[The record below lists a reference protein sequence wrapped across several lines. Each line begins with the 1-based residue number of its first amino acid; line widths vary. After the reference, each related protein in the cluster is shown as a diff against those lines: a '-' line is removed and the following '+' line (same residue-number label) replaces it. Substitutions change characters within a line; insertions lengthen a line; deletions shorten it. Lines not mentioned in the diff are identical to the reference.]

1 VSSPSL
7 DSSRAPGPHEHD
19 HAGDD
24 HGGRDHAGHDHA
36 VQPRGARRRP
46 AHYLWLVGGIGLL
59 VTMVALRSITAETGP
74 WGLPN
79 PVQDLLTLSTSVVVE
94 SLPFIVLGIAL
105 SILVQVW
112 IPEHWLLRILPRNPW
127 GRRAVISLFGMF
139 LPVCECGNVP
149 LARGLVRR
157 GFTIPESMTF
167 LVAAPI
173 LNPVTIITTH
183 QAFGFDDGILVAR
196 LLGGFLIAN
205 VLGWLF
211 SKHPDP
217 HSLLSGRFA
226 EQCRLDDGHGHGHTH
241 SRREQTLDLFVRESS
256 ILMPALV
263 IGSLVAGGIQVIVPR
278 EVLVSLG
285 SDPLLSVLAMMVL
298 AFVISICA
306 NVDSFFILPFAS
318 TFLPGSIVAFLVF
331 GPIVDIK
338 MLALMRTTYSTR
350 TLVQLTTIVALMS
363 AGLGLVVNYVA

>member
-1 VSSPSL
+1 MTVRLETPVRRE
-7 DSSRAPGPHEHD
+7 DHRASR
-19 HAGDD
+19 
-24 HGGRDHAGHDHA
+24 RW
-36 VQPRGARRRP
+36 GARHLI
-46 AHYLWLVGGIGLL
+46 AAGLGVLGIIALI
-59 VTMVALRSITAETGP
+59 ALRATTAESGP
-74 WGLPN
+74 AGLPD
-79 PVQDLLTLSTSVVVE
+79 VAQDLLTLSTSVIIE

-112 IPEHWLLRILPRNPW
+112 IPEAWLLRILPRNQW

-157 GFTIPESMTF
+157 GFTIPESMVF

-173 LNPVTIITTH
+173 LNPVTILTTH
-183 QAFGFDDGILVAR
+183 AAFGFDDGILVAR

-211 SKHPDP
+211 SLHPEP
-217 HSLLSGRFA
+217 ESLLTGRFA
-226 EQCRLDDGHGHGHTH
+226 EECRIDDGHRHGT
-241 SRREQTLDLFVRESS
+241 RAEQTVDLFVRESS

-263 IGSLVAGGIQVIVPR
+263 IGALVAGGIQVAVPR
-278 EVLVSLG
+278 DVLVALG
-285 SDPLLSVLAMMVL
+285 SDPLFSVLAMMAL
-298 AFVISICA
+298 AFVISVCS
-306 NVDSFFILPFAS
+306 NVDAFFILPFAS

-331 GPIVDIK
+331 GPIIDIK

-350 TLVQLTTIVALMS
+350 TLLRVTLVVGLLS
-363 AGLGLVVNYVA
+363 AVLGLVVNYVV

>member
-1 VSSPSL
+1 MSSPPPA
-7 DSSRAPGPHEHD
+7 SSRAATAPDPD
-19 HAGDD
+19 P
-24 HGGRDHAGHDHA
+24 HAGHDHA
-36 VQPRGARRRP
+36 TGAGGPRRRP
-46 AHYLWLVGGIGLL
+46 AHYLWLVAGIGVL
-59 VTMVALRSITAETGP
+59 VTLVTARSITAEAGP
-74 WGLPN
+74 WGLPD

-94 SLPFIVLGIAL
+94 SLPFIVLGISL

-217 HSLLSGRFA
+217 TSLLSGRFA
-226 EQCRLDDGHGHGHTH
+226 EQCRLDDGHGHTAT
-241 SRREQTLDLFVRESS
+241 RRDQTLDLFVRESS
-256 ILMPALV
+256 ILVPALV

-278 EVLVSLG
+278 EVLVALG
-285 SDPLLSVLAMMVL
+285 SDPLLSVLAMMLL

-306 NVDSFFILPFAS
+306 NVDAFFILPFAS

-350 TLVQLTTIVALMS
+350 TLIQLTTIVGLMS

>member
-1 VSSPSL
+1 MRRE
-7 DSSRAPGPHEHD
+7 DHRASR
-19 HAGDD
+19 
-24 HGGRDHAGHDHA
+24 RW
-36 VQPRGARRRP
+36 GARHLI
-46 AHYLWLVGGIGLL
+46 AAGLGVLGII
-59 VTMVALRSITAETGP
+59 ALIAMRATTAESGP
-74 WGLPN
+74 AGIPD
-79 PVQDLLTLSTSVVVE
+79 VAQDLLTLSTSVIIE

-112 IPEHWLLRILPRNPW
+112 IPEAWLLRILPRNQW

-157 GFTIPESMTF
+157 GFTIPESMVF

-173 LNPVTIITTH
+173 LNPVTILTTH
-183 QAFGFDDGILVAR
+183 AAFGFDDGILVAR

-211 SKHPDP
+211 SLHPEP
-217 HSLLSGRFA
+217 ESLLTGRFA
-226 EQCRLDDGHGHGHTH
+226 EECRIDDGHRHGT
-241 SRREQTLDLFVRESS
+241 RAEQSVDLFVRESS

-263 IGSLVAGGIQVIVPR
+263 IGALVAGGIQVAVPR
-278 EVLVSLG
+278 DVLVALG
-285 SDPLLSVLAMMVL
+285 SDPLLSVLAMMAL
-298 AFVISICA
+298 AFVISVCS
-306 NVDSFFILPFAS
+306 NVDAFFILPFAS

-331 GPIVDIK
+331 GPIIDIK

-350 TLVQLTTIVALMS
+350 TLLRVTLVVGLLS
-363 AGLGLVVNYVA
+363 AVLGLVVNYVV